1 MFCLFFLL
9 QVLCDVT
16 RAAMSVFCLCSKA
29 RTYHCKVVLL
39 DDQEL
44 IQEIKVSFPLI
55 LYLKDRINNIGNR
68 LFSIESA

>member
-1 MFCLFFLL
+1 MFGLCCLL
-9 QVLCDVT
+9 QVVCDVT

-44 IQEIKVSFPLI
+44 IQEIKVSFSSI
-55 LYLKDRINNIGNR
+55 L
-68 LFSIESA
+68 S

>member
-1 MFCLFFLL
+1 MFGLCCLL
-9 QVLCDVT
+9 QVVCDVT

-44 IQEIKVSFPLI
+44 IQEIKVSFSSTERQ
-55 LYLKDRINNIGNR
+55 DHQHIGDSIS
-68 LFSIESA
+68 SIESA